1 MIVEESSHINQL
13 KRLFSE
19 QDDVQ
24 TDEMQQRITDF
35 LPAIVYVYDTNSR
48 KLRYINKQVTD
59 VLGYSFED
67 IRNWDNDVL
76 QMVFKDDLQLVKQ
89 QLESCFEM
97 SDDDKCAYQ
106 ARFNHKEGSCKY
118 FKTMGTVLR
127 RDENGRASSVLFV
140 AEDVTGQVQSM
151 DEIRNAREL
160 LNDTEELLQFGTW
173 QWDMATDKIS
183 WSDGMY
189 RIMGYSR
196 QEAPVLSDE
205 FYLSH
210 VHPSDAEEFRHI
222 RSNAIAT
229 KTPFEYTY
237 RITTH
242 HKQQRIIN
250 IKMKFVL
257 DQDGQV
263 AKGVAINR
271 DVTEKTQMLHDLMH
285 YKRIVVQ
292 KEEFLNVG
300 NWELELTTNKM
311 TWSDGMFQLLGY
323 NAQDKKPEIDLFEF
337 YRLHLLPEEIKKA
350 NDALQQVMDTGET
363 YVQQTSLITKDG
375 SVKTVEVF
383 GKILKD
389 QQGQP
394 VKILGTVRDVTRL
407 KEYEQE
413 LEIKVDELNRS
424 NHELEEFAY
433 VASHDLQEPL
443 RKLTTFG
450 ERLKNKCADQLSE
463 EGVLYLTRMMAS
475 AENMRILIDNLL
487 EFSRVTRSHNPFEKN
502 DLNMIVKE
510 VLNEQ
515 YVDVED
521 GKAEIQVGEL
531 PIIDMVSSQMKQL
544 FNNLLSNALKF
555 RRPGII
561 PKISIRSE
569 KLTPSEKDKLKLRNS
584 NLYFR
589 ITVIDN
595 GIGFEEAYAERI
607 FQLFQRLHGKAEYP
621 GSGMGL
627 AICRKI
633 TDNHKGLIMAN
644 SVPGQ
649 GSRFTIILPETQSV

>member
-1 MIVEESSHINQL
+1 
-13 KRLFSE
+13 
-19 QDDVQ
+19 
-24 TDEMQQRITDF
+24 
-35 LPAIVYVYDTNSR
+35 
-48 KLRYINKQVTD
+48 
-59 VLGYSFED
+59 
-67 IRNWDNDVL
+67 
-76 QMVFKDDLQLVKQ
+76 
-89 QLESCFEM
+89 
-97 SDDDKCAYQ
+97 
-106 ARFNHKEGSCKY
+106 
-118 FKTMGTVLR
+118 MGTVLR
-127 RDENGRASSVLFV
+127 RDEEDKTTSSLFV
-140 AEDVTGQVQSM
+140 AEEATDRVENDGSRL
-151 DEIRNAREL
+151 ESESLEELKNAREL

-173 QWDMATDKIS
+173 QWDMTTDRIT

-196 QEAPVLSDE
+196 DEAPVLSDE

-210 VHPSDAEEFRHI
+210 LHPSDAEEFRHI

-242 HKQQRIIN
+242 QKQQRIIN

-257 DQDGQV
+257 DNKGQV
-263 AKGVAINR
+263 VKGVAINR

-300 NWELELTTNKM
+300 NWELEIATNKM
-311 TWSDGMFQLLGY
+311 TWSDGMYQLLGY
-323 NAQDKKPEIDLFEF
+323 SAMDKKPEIDLVDFF
-337 YRLHLLPEEIKKA
+337 QRHLQSEEVKKA
-350 NDALQQVMDTGET
+350 NTALQQVLDTGET
-363 YVQQTSLITKDG
+363 YVQQSSLIANDG
-375 SVKTVEVF
+375 SVRNVEVF

-389 QQGQP
+389 AQGKP
-394 VKILGTVRDVTRL
+394 IKILGTVRDITRL
-407 KEYEQE
+407 KQYEQE
-413 LEIKVDELNRS
+413 LEIKVEELNRS

-463 EGVLYLTRMMAS
+463 EGMLYLGRMMAS

-487 EFSRVTRSHNPFEKN
+487 EFSRVTRLHNPFEKN
-502 DLNMIVKE
+502 DLNTILKD
-510 VLNEQ
+510 VLSEQ
-515 YVDVED
+515 YVDVEE
-521 GKAEIQVGEL
+521 GKAEVQVNEL
-531 PIIDMVSSQMKQL
+531 PIMDMVTSQMKQL
-544 FNNLLSNALKF
+544 FNNLIGNALKF
-555 RRPGII
+555 RRPGVVPTITI
-561 PKISIRSE
+561 HSE
-569 KLTPSEKDKLKLRNS
+569 KLSPAEKDKLKLRNN
-584 NLYFR
+584 NLYFK
-589 ITVIDN
+589 ITVADN

-607 FQLFQRLHGKAEYP
+607 FQLFQRLNGKAEYP

-649 GSRFTIILPETQSV
+649 GSVFTIILPETQSA

>member
-13 KRLFSE
+13 RKLFGE
-19 QDDVQ
+19 NGDVQ
-24 TDEMQQRITDF
+24 TDELQQRITDF
-35 LPAIVYVYDTNSR
+35 LPAIIYVYDTNSQ
-48 KLRYINKQVTD
+48 KLRYINKKITD
-59 VLGYSFED
+59 VLGYSFDD
-67 IRNWDNDVL
+67 IKGWGNDML
-76 QMVFKDDLQLVKQ
+76 QMVFKDDVQLVKQ
-89 QLESCFEM
+89 QLEKCNTLP
-97 SDDDKCAYQ
+97 DNDNCAYQ

-127 RDENGRASSVLFV
+127 RDENGKAASLLFV
-140 AEDVTGQVQSM
+140 AEDVTEEIHSL
-151 DEIRNAREL
+151 DEIRNAKDL
-160 LNDTEELLQFGTW
+160 FNDTEELLQFGTW
-173 QWDMATDKIS
+173 QWDLATDKIS

-189 RIMGYSR
+189 RIMGYSK
-196 QEAPVLSDE
+196 EETPMLSDE

-242 HKQQRIIN
+242 QQKQRVIN

-257 DQDGQV
+257 DKNGQV
-263 AKGVAINR
+263 TKGVAINR

-285 YKRIVVQ
+285 YKRVVVQ

-300 NWELELTTNKM
+300 NWELELGTNKM

-323 NAQDKKPEIDLFEF
+323 NAGEKKSEVDLFEF
-337 YRLHLLPEEIKKA
+337 YRLHMQPEEIKKA
-350 NDALQQVMDTGET
+350 NEAIQEVLATGET
-363 YVQQTSLITKDG
+363 YVRQSILNTKEG
-375 SVKTVEVF
+375 VVKTVEVF

-394 VKILGTVRDVTRL
+394 FKILGTVRDVTRL

-450 ERLKNKCADQLSE
+450 ERLKNKCADQLPE

-475 AENMRILIDNLL
+475 AENMRILIENLL
-487 EFSRVTRSHNPFEKN
+487 EFSRVTRVHNPFEQG
-502 DLNMIVKE
+502 DLNHVVKE
-510 VLNEQ
+510 VLNDL
-515 YVDVED
+515 YLDVED
-521 GKAEIQVGEL
+521 GKAEVAVEEL
-531 PIIDMVSSQMKQL
+531 PIISMVTSQMKQL
-544 FNNLLSNALKF
+544 FNNLLTNAIKF
-555 RRPGII
+555 RRPGVLPRITI
-561 PKISIRSE
+561 QSE
-569 KLTPSEKDKLKLRNS
+569 RLSNAEKDNLKLRNS
-584 NLYFR
+584 NLYFK
-589 ITVIDN
+589 ITVTDN
-595 GIGFEEAYAERI
+595 GIGFEEAYTERI

-633 TDNHKGLIMAN
+633 TDNHRGLITAN

-649 GSRFTIILPETQSV
+649 GSAFTIILPETQAV